1 MISVRPKTVFNFFFF
16 FFSSR
21 RRHTRLQGDW
31 SSDVCS
37 SDLGERQHLLGRH
50 RVGAGLAGIAPEGA
64 IATVVA
70 AEGRQRHE
78 DLGRE
83 GDDASPAAVAHLAR
97 AREELVEPR
106 VGGLDQRARL
116 CVRDH
121 ARTRLSFGRTS
132 SAKRA
137 MLARTAL
144 RSGTVGSKT
153 KCVTPSAAYCWRSAA
168 TSAAVPWSRGR
179 SPLAALVPR
188 GRTSIG
194 ARNVS
199 VNAFGSRP
207 ARWAHAWICL
217 TFCAY
222 SSGSSIAGGRRPIR
236 CQASPR
242 VPARLS
248 AASV

>member
-64 IATVVA
+64 IAAVVA

-106 VGGLDQRARL
+106 VGGLDQRARGGVGDH
-116 CVRDH
+116 CSGVRE
-121 ARTRLSFGRTS
+121 
-132 SAKRA
+132 
-137 MLARTAL
+137 
-144 RSGTVGSKT
+144 
-153 KCVTPSAAYCWRSAA
+153 AA
-168 TSAAVPWSRGR
+168 TLRGWPETRRDPALFCLSLFISRVREAATLRGWPETRRDPALFCLSLFISRVR
-179 SPLAALVPR
+179 EAATLR
-188 GRTSIG
+188 GWPETRRDPALFCLSLFI
-194 ARNVS
+194 
-199 VNAFGSRP
+199 SRV
-207 ARWAHAWICL
+207 R
-217 TFCAY
+217 
-222 SSGSSIAGGRRPIR
+222 
-236 CQASPR
+236 
-242 VPARLS
+242 
-248 AASV
+248 AA